1 LTINLPNIITVIRIL
16 LVPLF
21 VIYLQ
26 KHLFFLSLIVFTVAA
41 VSDGLDGLIARY
53 LNQRTT
59 LGAYLDP
66 IADKMLMASAFITLA
81 ILNIFPFWL
90 SVIVI
95 SRDIL
100 IMTGI
105 IICTVANIKVEIQ
118 PSLIS
123 KWTTFFQLL
132 TVFFAL
138 LYQVILP
145 AIPVT
150 FSFILYGATSTI
162 TIISGLH
169 YIYKGLN
176 MQQN

>member
-26 KHLFFLSLIVFTVAA
+26 KHLFLQALIAFTVAA
-41 VSDGLDGLIARY
+41 ISDGLDGLIARY

-66 IADKMLMASAFITLA
+66 IADKMLMASAFVTLT
-81 ILNIFPFWL
+81 ILEIFPFWL
-90 SVIVI
+90 TVIVL

-105 IICTVANIKVEIQ
+105 IICTIADIKVEIR

-123 KWTTFFQLL
+123 KWTTVAQLV
-132 TVFFAL
+132 TVFIVL
-138 LYQVILP
+138 LYQVISPGVP
-145 AIPVT
+145 AE
-150 FSFILYGATSTI
+150 FSGLLFGITAAI
-162 TIISGLH
+162 TIVSGLH
-169 YIYKGLN
+169 YIHMGLN
-176 MQQN
+176 IQQ

>member
-1 LTINLPNIITVIRIL
+1 LLTINLPNIITVIRIL
-16 LVPLF
+16 IVPLF
-21 VIYLQ
+21 VIFLQ
-26 KHLFFLSLIVFTVAA
+26 KDLFFLALIVFTIAA
-41 VSDGLDGLIARY
+41 ISDGLDGLLARY

-66 IADKMLMASAFITLA
+66 IADKMLMASAFVTLT
-81 ILNIFPFWL
+81 ILKIIPFWL

-105 IICTVANIKVEIQ
+105 IIYTLADIKVEIQ
-118 PSLIS
+118 PSLLS

-132 TVFFAL
+132 TVFIVL
-138 LYQVILP
+138 LYQVIPP

-150 FSFILYGATSTI
+150 FSFFLYGITSTI
-162 TIISGLH
+162 TILSGLH
-169 YIYKGLN
+169 YMYKGLN
-176 MQQN
+176 IQQ